1 MRIDFLGH
9 AAFLLTDSRGV
20 RVLTDPYNSGG
31 FSGRVGYSPIE
42 DEVDVVVIT
51 HDHLDHC
58 HTEGL
63 RGSFEVIR
71 HAGVACG
78 VEVKSVQAYHDMHQ
92 GTRFGGTVDMK
103 LITLD
108 GLRICHTGDLG
119 ELLEQ
124 HHLDTLGEVDI
135 LIIAVGGYYTLDADG
150 AYTVTKKINPKLV
163 IPCHYKTPKCGFDIA
178 TEAPFL
184 AHFSSEKRIEPG
196 GSFYHVTPPLTFDS
210 TTCLHLHPR
219 L

>member
-1 MRIDFLGH
+1 
-9 AAFLLTDSRGV
+9 
-20 RVLTDPYNSGG
+20 
-31 FSGRVGYSPIE
+31 
-42 DEVDVVVIT
+42 
-51 HDHLDHC
+51 
-58 HTEGL
+58 
-63 RGSFEVIR
+63 
-71 HAGVACG
+71 
-78 VEVKSVQAYHDMHQ
+78 
-92 GTRFGGTVDMK
+92 
-103 LITLD
+103 
-108 GLRICHTGDLG
+108 
-119 ELLEQ
+119 LEQ

>member
-9 AAFLLTDSRGV
+9 AAFLFTDSRGV

-71 HAGVACG
+71 HAGVALWG
-78 VEVKSVQAYHDMHQ
+78 
-92 GTRFGGTVDMK
+92 
-103 LITLD
+103 
-108 GLRICHTGDLG
+108 
-119 ELLEQ
+119 
-124 HHLDTLGEVDI
+124 
-135 LIIAVGGYYTLDADG
+135 
-150 AYTVTKKINPKLV
+150 
-163 IPCHYKTPKCGFDIA
+163 
-178 TEAPFL
+178 
-184 AHFSSEKRIEPG
+184 
-196 GSFYHVTPPLTFDS
+196 
-210 TTCLHLHPR
+210 
-219 L
+219 